1 MSDSKL
7 VTTLLEGFEQ
17 ARKQRGE
24 ITAIA
29 EETGLSP
36 STITKFLSGATPGI
50 TAPNLERLWCAL
62 ARRGHITPSFTFPVD
77 PILSEKQSA

>member
-7 VTTLLEGFEQ
+7 VTTLLEGFEK

-29 EETGLSP
+29 DETGLST
-36 STITKFLSGATPGI
+36 STITKVLSGSTPGI

-62 ARRGHITPSFTFPVD
+62 ARRGHITPDFRFPVE
-77 PILSEKQSA
+77 PIVTEKKSA